1 MNFKGISSK
10 NHQNILMALVA
21 ACVVISLTSSHT
33 IAQASQNPLIKLA
46 ILACVMMTTYV
57 SPILGGVLA
66 ACFIYC
72 ISANGFIEGLDADE
86 DEDEDEDEGYEN
98 VNDDEEEDEEGG
110 AD

>member
-33 IAQASQNPLIKLA
+33 IAQASHNPLIKLA
-46 ILACVMMTTYV
+46 ILICVMMTTYV

-72 ISANGFIEGLDADE
+72 ISMNGFIEGLDVDEGVE
-86 DEDEDEDEGYEN
+86 DEDEDEDDGKEG
-98 VNDDEEEDEEGG
+98 VEEEDDDD

>member
-33 IAQASQNPLIKLA
+33 IAQASQNPLIKLV

-72 ISANGFIEGLDADE
+72 ISMNGFIEGLPVEEGEE
-86 DEDEDEDEGYEN
+86 DEDNEEGKEGF
-98 VNDDEEEDEEGG
+98 EEDDDDD